1 MLVTVYV
8 DAVALLMLEK
18 LVLSVDDCHCTF
30 PVFPESVSTVLL
42 ASGHTVAAPAIEPA
56 TDAAFTVTVRVAA
69 ALAQP
74 PEPLTV

>member
-18 LVLSVDDCHCTF
+18 LVLSVDDCHCTL
-30 PVFPESVSTVLL
+30 PVFPESVKTVLL
-42 ASGHTVAAPAIEPA
+42 ASGHTDVAPAIEPA
-56 TDAAFTVTVRVAA
+56 TDAAFTVTVSVAA